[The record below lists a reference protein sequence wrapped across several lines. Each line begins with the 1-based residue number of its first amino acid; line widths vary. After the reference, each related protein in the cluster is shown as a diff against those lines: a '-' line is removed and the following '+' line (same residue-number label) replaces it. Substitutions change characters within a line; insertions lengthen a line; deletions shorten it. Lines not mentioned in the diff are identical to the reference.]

1 MAFIAALSSLGRG
14 ALTATIGLA
23 IGVGFGMGVA
33 AITGRPPAEIAIA
46 IGYVFALF
54 GWLLGVGMWGIWSR
68 EWFGLKPRSWRTEGW
83 QRYFTFSLD
92 HKVIGVQY
100 VTTFIA
106 LFLLAGLFALLLR
119 LELMSPGQDFLGPN
133 EFNTAMGLH
142 GIIMVAVAVAT
153 IMGGFANYVLPMM
166 IGADDVAFPRL
177 NALSY

>member
-1 MAFIAALSSLGRG
+1 MASIAALSSLGRG
-14 ALTATIGLA
+14 LLSAAIGLA
-23 IGVGFGMGVA
+23 IGIGVGTGVA
-33 AITGRPPAEIAIA
+33 AITGRPPAEITIA

-68 EWFGLKPRSWRTEGW
+68 EWFGLTPRPWRTEGW

-100 VTTFIA
+100 LTTFVV
-106 LFLLAGLFALLLR
+106 LFLLAGLIALLLR
-119 LELMSPGQDFLGPN
+119 LELMSPGQDFIGPN

-153 IMGGFANYVLPMM
+153 PRSPSTRGWPWLSMM
-166 IGADDVAFPRL
+166 PR
-177 NALSY
+177 ACWWWTRP